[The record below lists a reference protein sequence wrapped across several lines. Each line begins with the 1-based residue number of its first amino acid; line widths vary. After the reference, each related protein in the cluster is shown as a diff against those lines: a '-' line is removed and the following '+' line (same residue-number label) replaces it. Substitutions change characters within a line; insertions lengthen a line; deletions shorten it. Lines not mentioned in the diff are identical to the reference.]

1 MVGAVVDGACLVKLL
16 IRQRWEVA
24 FLPRRDARLEPRAK
38 QNVSVSVGL
47 ELELESH
54 VTRASGAWSLKAS
67 TGED

>member
-47 ELELESH
+47 ESH